1 MQPRRGRQFEF
12 CADSRRERRHIHL
25 RRVHFGGVKFG
36 HIKLGRVHFR
46 RVKFGHVEGG
56 RLGRVGH
63 LEVHL
68 RRVRQLRRVRHLKGR
83 RLGGLCAHRSVS
95 ETRRDNSIHAHWDS
109 RRISASRTTA
119 PTAHRT
125 WASTARRTWEPARK
139 AISESGARQFFTKS
153 FLGENAAVLAESSSE
168 RRRWRGGHDSAGAA
182 TRRINST
189 LGLASIF
196 GMSKDGALNDGM
208 EGASSFGACA
218 RTNP

>member
-1 MQPRRGRQFEF
+1 M
-12 CADSRRERRHIHL
+12 
-25 RRVHFGGVKFG
+25 
-36 HIKLGRVHFR
+36 
-46 RVKFGHVEGG
+46 
-56 RLGRVGH
+56 
-63 LEVHL
+63 
-68 RRVRQLRRVRHLKGR
+68 
-83 RLGGLCAHRSVS
+83 S

-168 RRRWRGGHDSAGAA
+168 RGHDSAGAA

-196 GMSKDGALNDGM
+196 GMSKDGALNDGI
-208 EGASSFGACA
+208 EGASSFGAENDGIDGISTCEDQGLKATDTISDDKEEIKRDAA
-218 RTNP
+218 RAHLRGIKRR